1 MYLFEVTDRE
11 SRQNAGRINIQE
23 PGPIWWWEL
32 VGQHK
37 TLNPQGYPLTIE
49 QGPQGVCPVLLSTER
64 MRLLEPLGASAPV
77 RGLHQGTQGH
87 PAQATSQSSRDP
99 WVG

>member
-1 MYLFEVTDRE
+1 MTNRE
-11 SRQNAGRINIQE
+11 ARQNAGRINIQE

-37 TLNPQGYPLTIE
+37 TLNPQDRPLTIE
-49 QGPQGVCPVLLSTER
+49 QGPQGACPVLLSTER
-64 MRLLEPLGASAPV
+64 MRLLETLGASVPV
-77 RGLHQGTQGH
+77 RGLHRDTQERLV
-87 PAQATSQSSRDP
+87 QATSQSSQDP

>member
-37 TLNPQGYPLTIE
+37 TLNPQDYPLTIE
-49 QGPQGVCPVLLSTER
+49 QGPQGACPVLLSTER
-64 MRLLEPLGASAPV
+64 MRLAQSTQGENPV
-77 RGLHQGTQGH
+77 RGLHRNTRGRLV
-87 PAQATSQSSRDP
+87 QATSQSSQDP